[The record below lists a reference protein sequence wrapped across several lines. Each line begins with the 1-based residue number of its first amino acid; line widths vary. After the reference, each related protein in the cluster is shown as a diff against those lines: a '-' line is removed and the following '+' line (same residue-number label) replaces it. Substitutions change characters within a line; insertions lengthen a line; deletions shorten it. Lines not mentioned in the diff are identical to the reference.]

1 MGLFDAFKKQP
12 VIAPENLN
20 INITDNGM
28 QLNGALVQL
37 PCTVDS
43 LTAILGKPRE
53 VVYQTPKSQI
63 DPMMLAQFP
72 ELAAKRINYTW
83 DALGVY
89 CYTRSDSM
97 VNCIG
102 VQHKV
107 RLKVNHTPE
116 SLFCGTLTVNGTSW
130 HEAARNGEDM
140 EAYRRIILGEYSAVF
155 GYADFSNPEGIGNAD
170 DYTGTE
176 FQLKK

>member
-1 MGLFDAFKKQP
+1 MGLFDTFKKQP
-12 VIAPENLN
+12 IISAESLN

-28 QLNGALVQL
+28 QINGTFIQL
-37 PCTVDS
+37 PCSVE
-43 LTAILGKPRE
+43 LLAAILGKPRE
-53 VVYQTPKSQI
+53 VAYQPSKSQI
-63 DPMMLAQFP
+63 NPMLP
-72 ELAAKRINYTW
+72 ELSAKRINYSW

-107 RLKVNHTPE
+107 SIKTNLTPE
-116 SLFCGTLTVNGTSW
+116 NPFCGTLTVNGITW
-130 HEAARNGEDM
+130 HEAARKGEDT
-140 EAYRRIILGEYSAVF
+140 EAYRRIVLGEYSAVF
-155 GYADFSNPEGIGNAD
+155 VYADFSNPEGIGNAD